1 MQFSIIK
8 WVILLLIFFN
18 NNLGLFY
25 SNFLNLCFLIKNAK
39 TLFLILINLFFSF
52 LKFFVANVH
61 LFGIIH
67 KNIAML
73 ANPMI
78 VLIIARFIFSQIAP
92 NDFINLVWVKN
103 EFCCYA
109 NKKNDCA
116 KVRRLDF
123 TLSQINC
130 PVHYFKFIHHQ
141 SPCNVQK

>member
-8 WVILLLIFFN
+8 WVILLFIFFN

-52 LKFFVANVH
+52 LKLFVANVH

-92 NDFINLVWVKN
+92 NDFINLILVKN

-109 NKKNDCA
+109 DKKDDFA
-116 KVRRLDF
+116 KVVRLDF
-123 TLSQINC
+123 TLPQINC
-130 PVHYFKFIHHQ
+130 PVQYFKFIHHQ